1 MITGEHEF
9 EAALGLPEPLPRGER
24 LLWQGSP
31 DERTMAREA
40 LHWRKLA
47 VYFAVILGWRAA
59 LVLADGGTAWQAVVA
74 VTWLLPLAV
83 FAVGMAFMLGR
94 LIART
99 TVYTLTDQ
107 RLVMRIGVVLTLS
120 FNLPFRQ
127 IAAASLREGQGGHGD
142 IVLTLAEGNQIAYM
156 HLWPHARP
164 WQLRNPQPMLRAVP
178 QVRRVAA
185 LLAEGLKAS
194 TGPQPADTTHRA
206 AGPAAVPPRHAMQPE
221 ARAA

>member
-9 EAALGLPEPLPRGER
+9 EAEPGLPEPLPRGER

-31 DERTMAREA
+31 DERTLAREA

-47 VYFAVILGWRAA
+47 VYFAVILGCRAVF
-59 LVLADGGTAWQAVVA
+59 VLTDGGTAWQAVVS

-83 FAVGMAFMLGR
+83 FAVGMSYMLGR

-99 TVYTLTDQ
+99 AVYTLTDR

-127 IAAASLREGQGGHGD
+127 IASAAMREGQGGHGD
-142 IVLTLAEGNQIAYM
+142 IVLTLADGNQIAYL

-164 WQLRNPQPMLRAVP
+164 WQLKRPQPMLRAVP
-178 QVRRVAA
+178 QVRQVAA
-185 LLAEGLKAS
+185 LLADSLMAS
-194 TGPQPADTTHRA
+194 AGPQAADTPARA
-206 AGPAAVPPRHAMQPE
+206 SGPVAVPPRLAMQPE